1 MKSEQLDKECSA
13 LVGKVNSATSSYADG
28 KLTHM
33 ELLKWLVEYGNRA
46 NDLLH
51 PRSDTPEGQG
61 EWDGQAYRH
70 LRQYNNHTALIDFCA
85 KHNLTLPKNEI
96 WWYIR
101 DQTEGH
107 VKGIYTE
114 EGKDVIRGVMRITNG
129 LIAWVE
135 KRDGTL
141 VQVHNEWWQKDR
153 KDSKVNYC
161 IHCSKPIFKVED
173 LDCKLSW
180 VDEIGETLCASNP
193 EDSGQGSGLH
203 ETKVGD
209 KKKVVKVE
217 TIREKLLKEMFL

>member
-13 LVGKVNSATSSYADG
+13 LVGKVNSATNSYADG
-28 KLTHM
+28 KLTHI
-33 ELLKWLVEYGNRA
+33 ELLRWLVEYGNRA

-51 PRSDTPEGQG
+51 PSGAKGEQAIASDGFH
-61 EWDGQAYRH
+61 H

-85 KHNLTLPKNEI
+85 KHNLTLPQNEI

-114 EGKDVIRGVMRITNG
+114 KGKDVIRGVMRITNG

-135 KRDGTL
+135 KRDGSL

-153 KDSKVNYC
+153 KDSKVKYC
-161 IHCSKPIFKVED
+161 IHCNKPIYKVED
-173 LDCKLSW
+173 QDCKLTW
-180 VDEIGETLCASNP
+180 VDDTGGDVCGVNGDNHP
-193 EDSGQGSGLH
+193 H
-203 ETKVGD
+203 ETKVDD
-209 KKKVVKVE
+209 KKKEVKAL
-217 TIREKLLKEMFL
+217 TIREQLLKEMFL